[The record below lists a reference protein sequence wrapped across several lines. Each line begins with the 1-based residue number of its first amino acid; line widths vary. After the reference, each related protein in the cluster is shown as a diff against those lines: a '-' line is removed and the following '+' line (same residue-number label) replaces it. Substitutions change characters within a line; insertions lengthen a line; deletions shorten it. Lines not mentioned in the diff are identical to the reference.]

1 MGKNDDSK
9 ILAIIAYI
17 LGIVG
22 FLIIFVAKRN
32 DKFAMYHGKQALV
45 LGIAE
50 IIAWI
55 AVLILSAILAFIPV
69 LGALLSTLLTL
80 AYIVAVIYLV
90 IVGIMNAANMKE
102 KQLPY
107 IGQYAEKFKF

>member
-1 MGKNDDSK
+1 
-9 ILAIIAYI
+9 
-17 LGIVG
+17 
-22 FLIIFVAKRN
+22 
-32 DKFAMYHGKQALV
+32 
-45 LGIAE
+45 
-50 IIAWI
+50 
-55 AVLILSAILAFIPV
+55 V